1 MGNKKPGKI
10 KKFEILDLIRS
21 ALQEDLGGYGDISS
35 KYLIQPEHISSAF
48 IICKEKEATVLSG
61 IDVAGYIFEE
71 IDSAIKFE
79 KIFEDGQRVKHPD
92 TVCRLA
98 GPSRSLLAG
107 ERTCLNFLQHLSGI
121 ATFTAKF
128 AQIAS
133 KYNVKVTDTR
143 KTKPMLRKLE
153 KYAVL
158 CGGGFNHRFG
168 LFDGVMLKDNH
179 IAAAGGIRNA
189 IENVRYNIPH
199 GMKIEVEVKDFMELN
214 DAIENRAE
222 IIMLD
227 NMNPQDIKKA
237 VKIIRD
243 REKSTIVEASGGI
256 NLSNFED
263 YCKTGID
270 LISLGC
276 LTHSAPAADFSMDF
290 GQVLHI

>member
-1 MGNKKPGKI
+1 MNNKKHGKI
-10 KKFEILDLIRS
+10 KKFEILELIRAS
-21 ALQEDLGGYGDISS
+21 IQEDLGGYGDISS
-35 KYLIQPEHISSAF
+35 KYLIPLEHKSSAF
-48 IICKEKEATVLSG
+48 ILCKEKEATVLSG
-61 IDVAGYIFEE
+61 IDVAGFIFEE
-71 IDSAIKFE
+71 VDSMVSYE
-79 KIFEDGQRVKHPD
+79 KMFEDGQVVKYPD
-92 TVCRLA
+92 IVCRIT
-98 GPSRSLLAG
+98 GSSQSLLAG

-128 AQIAS
+128 AEIAS
-133 KYNVKVTDTR
+133 KYDVKVTDTR

-189 IENVRYNIPH
+189 IESVRNNIPH
-199 GMKIEVEVKDFMELN
+199 GMKIEVEVKNFAELD
-214 DAIENRAE
+214 DAVESRAG

-227 NMNPQDIKKA
+227 YMKPKDIKEA

-243 REKSTIVEASGGI
+243 RDKSTIIEASGGI
-256 NLSNFED
+256 SLSNFED
-263 YCKTGID
+263 YCRTGVD

-276 LTHSAPAADFSMDF
+276 LTHSAPSADFSMDF
-290 GQVLHI
+290 G

>member
-1 MGNKKPGKI
+1 MNNKKPGKI
-10 KKFEILDLIRS
+10 KKFEILELIRAS
-21 ALQEDLGGYGDISS
+21 IQEDLGGYGDISS
-35 KYLIQPEHISSAF
+35 KYLIPQEHKSSAY
-48 IICKEKEATVLSG
+48 ILCKEKEATVLSG
-61 IDVAGYIFEE
+61 IDVVGFIFEE
-71 IDSAIKFE
+71 VDSLITYE
-79 KIFEDGQRVKHPD
+79 KMFEDGQVVKYPD
-92 TVCRLA
+92 IVCRVT
-98 GPSRSLLAG
+98 GPSQSLLAC

-128 AQIAS
+128 AEIAS
-133 KYNVKVTDTR
+133 RYDVKVTDTR

-189 IENVRYNIPH
+189 IESVRNNIPH
-199 GMKIEVEVKDFMELN
+199 GMKIEVEVKNFAELD
-214 DAIENRAE
+214 DAVESRAG

-227 NMNPQDIKKA
+227 NMKPKDIKEA

-243 REKSTIVEASGGI
+243 RDKSTIIEASGGI
-256 NLSNFED
+256 SLSNFED
-263 YCKTGID
+263 YCRTGVD

-290 GQVLHI
+290 E

>member
-1 MGNKKPGKI
+1 MNNKKLGKI
-10 KKFEILDLIRS
+10 KKFEILELIRAS
-21 ALQEDLGGYGDISS
+21 LREDLGGYGDISS
-35 KYLIQPEHISSAF
+35 KYLIPQEHKSSAY
-48 IICKEKEATVLSG
+48 ILCKEKEDTVLSG
-61 IDVAGYIFEE
+61 IDVAGFIFEE
-71 IDSAIKFE
+71 VDSAIEFK
-79 KIFEDGQRVKHPD
+79 KIFEDGQMVKHPD
-92 TVCRLA
+92 TVCHIT
-98 GPSRSLLAG
+98 GPSQSLLAG

-128 AQIAS
+128 AEIAS

-179 IAAAGGIRNA
+179 IAAAGGIKNA
-189 IENVRYNIPH
+189 IESVRNNIPH
-199 GMKIEVEVKDFMELN
+199 GVKIEVEVKNFIELN
-214 DAIENRAE
+214 DAIESRAE

-227 NMNPQDIKKA
+227 NMKPKDIKEA
-237 VKIIRD
+237 VKIIRNRD
-243 REKSTIVEASGGI
+243 KSTIIEASGGI
-256 NLSNFED
+256 SLSNFED
-263 YCKTGID
+263 YCKTGVD

-290 GQVLHI
+290 GQVFR

>member
-1 MGNKKPGKI
+1 MNNKKPGII
-10 KKFEILDLIRS
+10 KKFEILELIRS

-35 KYLIQPEHISSAF
+35 KYLIRQEHKSSAY
-48 IICKEKEATVLSG
+48 ILCKEKEATVLSG
-61 IDVAGYIFEE
+61 IDVAGFIFEE
-71 IDSAIKFE
+71 VDSAIKFE
-79 KIFEDGQRVKHPD
+79 KIFEDGQTVKHPD
-92 TVCRLA
+92 TVCLVT

-128 AQIAS
+128 AEIAS

-189 IENVRYNIPH
+189 IESVRNNIPH
-199 GMKIEVEVKDFMELN
+199 GMKIEVEVRNFMELN
-214 DAIENRAE
+214 DAIESRAE

-227 NMNPQDIKKA
+227 NMKPEDIKEA

-243 REKSTIVEASGGI
+243 REKSAIIEASGGI
-256 NLSNFED
+256 SLSNFED
-263 YCKTGID
+263 YCRTGVD

-290 GQVLHI
+290 GQISHI